1 MAPSSKRLTTVATT
15 LPFDKFWRWMQS
27 HQNCILRA
35 GTPEAVLFDRE
46 ELHWNLLVED
56 DTTYVVQLAQ
66 GKDLLGEL
74 LVFPAEIAYVQAE
87 PGEHEGEFLFECVNE
102 TTEAREVA
110 YHFVLAHEYDDG
122 GHPKSKSEK
131 WTH

>member
-1 MAPSSKRLTTVATT
+1 MPPTKRSLTPVATT
-15 LPFDKFWRWMQS
+15 LQFEKFWRWLQG

-35 GTPEAVLFDRE
+35 GTPEVVLFDRE
-46 ELHWNLLVED
+46 EFHWTLLVED
-56 DTTYVVQLAQ
+56 DATYVVQLAQ
-66 GKDLLGEL
+66 GKELIGEL
-74 LVFPAEIAYVQAE
+74 LVFPAEIAYVQVE
-87 PGEHEGEFLFECVNE
+87 PSEQEGEFLFECVSE

-122 GHPKSKSEK
+122 SHAKSEK

>member
-1 MAPSSKRLTTVATT
+1 MPPSKRSLTPVATT
-15 LPFDKFWRWMQS
+15 LAFDKFWRWLQG

-35 GTPEAVLFDRE
+35 GTPEVVLFDRE
-46 ELHWNLLVED
+46 EFHWTLLVED
-56 DTTYVVQLAQ
+56 DATYVVQLAQ
-66 GKDLLGEL
+66 GKELIGEL
-74 LVFPAEIAYVQAE
+74 LVFPAEIAYVQVE
-87 PGEHEGEFLFECVNE
+87 PSEQDGEFLFECVNE

-122 GHPKSKSEK
+122 SHAKSEK